1 MGRSLN
7 AGQEAGVT
15 PAQGR
20 QPSLVSSLAVAGE
33 VATLAS
39 TPHLETP
46 RHLPMLG
53 STIHTSRCHHVP
65 MLSSLWISVTMPD
78 ATPRPL
84 ARAVVT
90 STSR

>member
-1 MGRSLN
+1 M
-7 AGQEAGVT
+7 T

-20 QPSLVSSLAVAGE
+20 QPSRVRSRAVAGE

-46 RHLPMLG
+46 RHLPIV
-53 STIHTSRCHHVP
+53 SIHYTVVTMASSSHDN

-84 ARAVVT
+84 ARAAVT

>member
-1 MGRSLN
+1 M
-7 AGQEAGVT
+7 T

-39 TPHLETP
+39 TQHLETP
-46 RHLPMLG
+46 RHLPIV
-53 STIHTSRCHHVP
+53 SIHYQYPIITMSSVT
-65 MLSSLWISVTMPD
+65 MLSSLCISETMPD